1 MAVAS
6 IGIWRPVPGRSQDF
20 FAAVAQARKIHE
32 RLGGKVRIWQT
43 QFGGTPM
50 TFGYVIEH
58 ADWNKFGQFGAKLET
73 DTEWQQL
80 TTDYLANPS
89 AELVQSSVVAE
100 PPELR

>member
-1 MAVAS
+1 
-6 IGIWRPVPGRSQDF
+6 
-20 FAAVAQARKIHE
+20 
-32 RLGGKVRIWQT
+32 
-43 QFGGTPM
+43 M

-58 ADWNKFGQFGAKLET
+58 ADWNKFGQFGAKLES

-80 TTDYLANPS
+80 TADYLANPS